1 MQPRKIT
8 RGQLRSVAIKLLNEQ
23 GGVCPLCG
31 QPIDI
36 TKKGEVV
43 VDHDHTTGLIRG
55 ALHRSCNS
63 GEGKA
68 FNAIGRWIVGR
79 MDYSLVIP
87 ALRRLADYLEKP
99 PTNLVYHSHKSEDD
113 KRAVRAARER
123 ARRAE
128 IKAKR
133 EMRKNG

>member
-1 MQPRKIT
+1 MTTRKIT
-8 RGQLRSVAIKLLNEQ
+8 RGQLRSVGLKLLHDQ

-31 QPIDI
+31 QPIDV
-36 TKKGEVV
+36 TKKGEIVI
-43 VDHDHTTGLIRG
+43 DHDHTTGLIRG

-68 FNAIGRWIVGR
+68 FSAVGRWIVGR

-113 KRAVRAARER
+113 KRELRAARER
-123 ARRAE
+123 KRRAE

-133 EMRKNG
+133 AMQRE